1 MNHMWV
7 IEKIRRKYVA
17 TSVCNELFQ
26 LYHNFHLHLH
36 DFFVPSQLVIT
47 FAQFC
52 WFHIHGFPP
61 VIYLGPIKK
70 FKPHKV
76 HASSKTASSAGG
88 RTSNSVL

>member
-1 MNHMWV
+1 MMLLQV
-7 IEKIRRKYVA
+7 
-17 TSVCNELFQ
+17 F
-26 LYHNFHLHLH
+26 
-36 DFFVPSQLVIT
+36 QLVIT

-61 VIYLGPIKK
+61 VIYLVFNPTIRKDAKKMFKGPIKK